1 MSVRIKPS
9 KLKEYM
15 DKSVSLESRVK
26 KLDNEI
32 KETKLAAIEAIS
44 ENPMLARSLRK
55 NLASLLQLRE
65 MIQVIDAIDKELNKN
80 N

>member
-1 MSVRIKPS
+1 MSVRIKSS

-15 DKSVSLESRVK
+15 DKSISLQERVK
-26 KLDNEI
+26 KLDKEI
-32 KETKLAAIEAIS
+32 HETKLATIEARS
-44 ENPMLARSLRK
+44 DNPMLARSLRK

-65 MIQVIDAIDKELNKN
+65 MIQILDAIEGELKN